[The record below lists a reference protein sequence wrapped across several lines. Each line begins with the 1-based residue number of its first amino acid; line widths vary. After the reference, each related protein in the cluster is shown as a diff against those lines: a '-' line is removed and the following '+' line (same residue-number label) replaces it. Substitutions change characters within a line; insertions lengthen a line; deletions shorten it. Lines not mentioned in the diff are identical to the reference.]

1 MGLKEKKRNE
11 NIQRIKEIR
20 TIAKKYNVSQILA
33 ASRKSKDP
41 AQGEY
46 EDEVDPSGLRKALE
60 ELGPAYVKL
69 GQILCTRPDL
79 VGNEIADEL
88 KKLRDNTPVT
98 PFNEIKEV
106 IETETGLPLD
116 EVYSEF
122 EEEPIGSASI
132 GQVYRATLKDGDEKV
147 AVKVQKPGSYEIVVS
162 DVKIMKYLAEKA
174 DKYITKTR
182 TFNLPAIIKEFE
194 RSIFKELDYME
205 EVMNIQKIT
214 KNFEGHDY
222 VKFPKVYPSLC
233 SSKLINM
240 ELIDGYDVSQLFDKE
255 IEGINNKEIANDIV
269 ESYFKQIMLDG
280 FFHADPHPG
289 NMLITNEDKKLCYI
303 DLGMM
308 GILNEDF
315 RNDLAQLILLL
326 LGGNTNSLIKQLLY
340 MKIITPEQNTE
351 ELQMDIDDLLNRYM
365 GAELTQMDG
374 ILESLINTMIKH
386 GVTLPNEFVM
396 IGRGV
401 ALIEDT
407 GEHLDPEFNAAAAL
421 EKLSKKMIRN
431 KFTPSNIAKGSYNYL
446 LDVEHLLKDLPDR
459 VNSTITKIEEGE
471 IEVNLNITGL
481 TELKNQLS
489 AALII
494 AALIMGSS
502 LSILADKGP
511 KMFDISAI
519 GFFGFILSAV
529 LGLYIILK
537 YIIFDN

>member
-1 MGLKEKKRNE
+1 MALKDKKRDE

-20 TIAKKYNVSQILA
+20 EIAKKYNISQILSS
-33 ASRKSKDP
+33 SRKPKDP
-41 AQGEY
+41 SQGEY
-46 EDEVDPSGLRKALE
+46 DEDLDASGLRKALE

-79 VGNEIADEL
+79 VGNEIAEEL
-88 KKLRDNTPVT
+88 TKLRDNTPVT
-98 PFNEIKEV
+98 PFEEIKEV
-106 IETETGLPLD
+106 IEAEIGLPLE

-122 EEEPIGSASI
+122 EEEPLGSASI
-132 GQVYRATLKDGDEKV
+132 GQVYKATLKESNEKV
-147 AVKVQKPGSYEIVVS
+147 AVKVQKPGSYEIVAS
-162 DVKIMKYLAEKA
+162 DVKIMAYLAEKA

-214 KNFEGHDY
+214 KNFEGLDY

-255 IEGINNKEIANDIV
+255 IEGIDNKSIANDIV

-289 NMLITNEDKKLCYI
+289 NMLVTKEDGKLCYI

-315 RNDLAQLILLL
+315 RSDLAQLILLL
-326 LGGNTNSLIKQLLY
+326 LGGNTNSLVKQLLY

-351 ELQMDIDDLLNRYM
+351 DLRMDIDDLLNRYM
-365 GAELTQMDG
+365 GADLTQMDG
-374 ILESLINTMIKH
+374 ILETLINTMIKH
-386 GVTLPNEFVM
+386 GVTVPREFVM

-407 GEHLDPEFNAAAAL
+407 GENLDPEFNATEAL
-421 EKLSKKMIRN
+421 ERLSKKMVRN

-459 VNSTITKIEEGE
+459 VNSTMTKIEKGE
-471 IEVNLNITGL
+471 IEVNLNHTGL
-481 TELKNQLS
+481 TELKNQIS
-489 AALII
+489 ASLIISALII
-494 AALIMGSS
+494 GSS

-511 KMFDISAI
+511 KIFDVSAI

-529 LGLYIILK
+529 LGIYIVLK